1 MRACDCGQPGMP
13 QEVFEYAIE
22 QSHAVYVKY
31 PDGLQRERECDDQ
44 SFYFRNGRVGAFSG

>member
-1 MRACDCGQPGMP
+1 MP

>member
-1 MRACDCGQPGMP
+1 MP
-13 QEVFEYAIE
+13 SNNHTPSTLQ
-22 QSHAVYVKY
+22 AVYVKY